1 MGAMDGN
8 EITKLQPSRPETRR
22 IKEDVGF
29 DKFTSMLPVNN
40 GHTRYSSRK
49 AIGPFWRIT

>member
-29 DKFTSMLPVNN
+29 DKLTSMLPVNN

-49 AIGPFWRIT
+49 AVGPFWRIT